1 MNSSH
6 RGTRLLAAVAG
17 ILACLALAAPASEAR
32 GHRAKALS
40 LEWASCAD
48 SDPDA
53 APGTE
58 CATATV
64 PKDYDKP
71 GAGSL
76 DIAVAKSPAT
86 DPDKRIG
93 SLFFNF
99 GGPGAF
105 AAPYVEFFGTD
116 LFPVLNERFDII
128 GLDPR
133 GTDINTGLDC
143 HANQETDG
151 VYSQPFTTPDNL
163 NESAL
168 LRKDTRYIG
177 RCIQRNDD
185 LQFMSTANVA
195 RDFNAVREAVG
206 DKKLT
211 YLGFSYGTFLGATI
225 QSLFSG
231 KTRAVVLDGALD
243 PDQYIND
250 PLSSLDE
257 QTAGFERAIN
267 RFFIACA
274 ADPTACPFGAGDP
287 KGIVDDLI
295 EQADASPIPASNA
308 PDRPVD
314 GDDIRAALVQEV
326 YAKFLWPE
334 LRDALVMLE
343 HGDGAGIRSI
353 MDDRFYSRNDD
364 GTYGPGTDRYFLL
377 SADEQNYPNG
387 INPFLKAGRQ
397 SYFDYDYAF
406 WNHGY
411 SELNWGLYPIRARD
425 KYDGPFRTR
434 QKDPTTLV
442 VGTRYDPATPY
453 KEAKRLVQQLGNA
466 RLLTMTGDGHTAYDG
481 DPADGYNSECTD
493 KAVEAYLFTLA
504 LPPAGTK
511 CKQDQPAFP
520 PAATAKS
527 FSAAA
532 SRIEVAPH
540 TRPLRL
546 P

>member
-1 MNSSH
+1 MLSSH
-6 RGTRLLAAVAG
+6 RGARLLAAT
-17 ILACLALAAPASEAR
+17 LACLALATPASEAR
-32 GHRAKALS
+32 SHSAKSPTLD
-40 LEWASCAD
+40 WASCVQK
-48 SDPDA
+48 DPDA

-71 GAGSL
+71 NGGTL
-76 DIAVAKSPAT
+76 DLAVAKSPAT
-86 DPDKRIG
+86 DPQHKIG

-105 AAPYVEFFGTD
+105 AAPYVEFFGSD

-133 GTDINTGLDC
+133 GTDIDNGLDC
-143 HANQETDG
+143 HANQETQG

-163 NESAL
+163 NEAAL
-168 LRKDTRYIG
+168 LRKDNRYIG

-195 RDFNAVREAVG
+195 RDFNAVRQAVG

-243 PDQYIND
+243 PDEYIND
-250 PLSSLDE
+250 PLDSLDE
-257 QTAGFERAIN
+257 QTAGFQRAIS

-274 ADPTACPFGAGDP
+274 ADQAACPFGAGDP
-287 KGIVDDLI
+287 KGTADDLI

-314 GDDIRAALVQEV
+314 GDDIRAALVQDV
-326 YAKFLWPE
+326 YAKFLWAD
-334 LRDALVMLE
+334 LRDALVQLE

-353 MDDRFYSRNDD
+353 ADGFYGRNDD
-364 GTYGPGTDRYFLL
+364 GSYSPGTDRYFLL

-387 INPFLKAGRQ
+387 TKPFLKAGRQ
-397 SYFDYDYAF
+397 SYNDYDYAF

-411 SELNWGLYPIRARD
+411 AELNWGLYPIRARD
-425 KYDGPFRTR
+425 KFDGPFRTR

-481 DPADGYNSECTD
+481 FPADGYNSECTD

-520 PAATAKS
+520 APAPMAKS

-532 SRIEVAPH
+532 SKIEVAPH
-540 TRPLRL
+540 TRPMRL